1 MEGAACGPHGA
12 VARTGGATL
21 PFELHTLPIP
31 SIPIEAETMKR
42 ARIALP
48 SISTALIVA
57 WAGLGGAAGP
67 AGPPAAQA
75 EAAGNRGIPDLGSP
89 DRWKKTADGRVVVT
103 PDNFVRAESNIYM
116 AGQVKDG
123 AFGHFKHTRE
133 PAPLDRQ
140 LIVRLN
146 RDTIY
151 SSGVFDLDA
160 GPVTLTFPDPGDR
173 FLSAL
178 VINEDH
184 YNPQVFYGAGTHT
197 LTRENVGTRYAMIGV
212 RILADPNDPKDMQA
226 ANALQDAIT
235 VDQPGGPGTFEIP
248 NWDPVSQKKVRE
260 ALIALSNTIPD
271 LRYAAGA
278 DKAAV
283 DPVRRIA
290 AAASGWG
297 LNPDK
302 DAVYLNVFPEHNDG
316 KTPYRLRVTDVPVDA
331 FWSVTVYTAE
341 GFFEPNDLNAY
352 SVNSVTGKKGED
364 GSITIQ
370 FGDCAKGTPN
380 CLPVTDGWNYMVR
393 LYRPRQEI
401 LDGSWSFPVAEPIE

>member
-1 MEGAACGPHGA
+1 MKDTRIVPITLSAALA
-12 VARTGGATL
+12 VALASCGGA
-21 PFELHTLPIP
+21 PD
-31 SIPIEAETMKR
+31 SAGS
-42 ARIALP
+42 AGGQGGSAA
-48 SISTALIVA
+48 ISV
-57 WAGLGGAAGP
+57 
-67 AGPPAAQA
+67 PAASD
-75 EAAGNRGIPDLGSP
+75 AASASTPISAVPDLASP
-89 DRWKKTADGRVVVT
+89 YRWKKTADGKIFVT
-103 PDNFVRAESNIYM
+103 LDNFIRAESDVYM
-116 AGQVKDG
+116 AGQVTDG
-123 AFGHFKHTRE
+123 AFGQFKHTRE
-133 PAPLDRQ
+133 VAPIDRQ

-160 GPVTLTFPDPGDR
+160 GPVTITLPDPGER

-197 LTRENVGTRYAMIGV
+197 LTKESVGTRYVMIAV
-212 RILADPNDPKDMQA
+212 RILADPNDREDIET

-235 VDQPGGPGTFEIP
+235 VSQPGGPGTFEIP
-248 NWDPVSQKKVRE
+248 AWDPVSQKKVRE

-271 LRYAAGA
+271 LRYAAGPN
-278 DKAAV
+278 KESV

-302 DAVYLNVFPEHNDG
+302 DALYLNVFPEKNDG
-316 KTPYRLRVTDVPVDA
+316 ETPYQLIVGDVPVDA
-331 FWSVTVYTAE
+331 FWSVTAYTAD
-341 GFFEPNDLNAY
+341 GFFRRNDLDAY
-352 SVNSVTGKKGED
+352 SINSVTGEKGGD

-370 FGDCAKGTPN
+370 FGSCTQDTPN

-401 LDGSWSFPVAEPIE
+401 LDGSWSFPVAEPIG